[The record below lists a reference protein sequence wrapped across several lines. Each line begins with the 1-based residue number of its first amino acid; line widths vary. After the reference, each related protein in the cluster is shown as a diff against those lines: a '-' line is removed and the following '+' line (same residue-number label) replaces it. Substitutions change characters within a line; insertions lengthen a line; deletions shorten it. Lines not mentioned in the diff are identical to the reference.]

1 MPAFTNNIYL
11 LSFGQSCDLIKKL
24 NKIAVGSEWITSP
37 GFEKAGLGLDFKKP
51 GYPGQIRFSK
61 KYDINAFFS

>member
-37 GFEKAGLGLDFKKP
+37 GFEKGGF
-51 GYPGQIRFSK
+51 GF
-61 KYDINAFFS
+61 